1 MFATVTPFTR
11 LSSKS
16 KFLFA
21 HNVDIM
27 ITVCTVFSEIS
38 FEFNV
43 NVCSA
48 KQNLLFSHSCRGPP
62 VVVTNDGES
71 EVGECVC
78 VCGGGRERLL
88 PVFLFYK
95 ENEGVEVEEEN
106 MGRQRIKIKNN

>member
-78 VCGGGRERLL
+78 VWGGEESGFSLSSS
-88 PVFLFYK
+88 FTKKMK
-95 ENEGVEVEEEN
+95 EW
-106 MGRQRIKIKNN
+106 R

>member
-1 MFATVTPFTR
+1 MFAIVTPFTR

-27 ITVCTVFSEIS
+27 ITECTVFSETS

-71 EVGECVC
+71 EVGECVW
-78 VCGGGRERLL
+78 GGEESGFSLSSS
-88 PVFLFYK
+88 FTKKMK
-95 ENEGVEVEEEN
+95 EW
-106 MGRQRIKIKNN
+106 R

>member
-1 MFATVTPFTR
+1 MFATVTPFAR
-11 LSSKS
+11 LSSKV
-16 KFLFA
+16 KVNFCL
-21 HNVDIM
+21 HIM

-48 KQNLLFSHSCRGPP
+48 KQNLLFSHSRRSPP

-71 EVGECVC
+71 EVGECVW
-78 VCGGGRERLL
+78 GKESGFSLSSS
-88 PVFLFYK
+88 FTKKSK

>member
-1 MFATVTPFTR
+1 MFAIVTPFTR

-78 VCGGGRERLL
+78 VGGGRERLL

>member
-78 VCGGGRERLL
+78 VCDNQMILVSFHVL
-88 PVFLFYK
+88 SVLSCLC
-95 ENEGVEVEEEN
+95 V
-106 MGRQRIKIKNN
+106 

>member
-1 MFATVTPFTR
+1 
-11 LSSKS
+11 
-16 KFLFA
+16 
-21 HNVDIM
+21 M

-78 VCGGGRERLL
+78 VGGGKRAAS
-88 PVFLFYK
+88 PSSSFTKKMK
-95 ENEGVEVEEEN
+95 EW
-106 MGRQRIKIKNN
+106 R